1 MPFCTKA
8 FNCHLVICNNFQS
21 NYLMLGPCTCD
32 QCTVCWQLLQCVQSG
47 GIIPNPRMCQHATER
62 KSLTGIMHKKL
73 WKKSSRQGLQ
83 EEHFALG
90 FTTLNQKQLFEKS
103 LCPSHRAVTSFV
115 TCSLILHTHN
125 KFATLWV
132 NSIDNRQFHL
142 QHQEKINH
150 MKPQQ
155 VLQVTDLN
163 DSPVPFMLATK
174 EILFPCC
181 TFQ

>member
-21 NYLMLGPCTCD
+21 INYLMLGPCTCD

-73 WKKSSRQGLQ
+73 WKKSSRQNYKKS
-83 EEHFALG
+83 
-90 FTTLNQKQLFEKS
+90 TLLLVLPHSIRNSSLKKS

-125 KFATLWV
+125 KFVTLWV

-142 QHQEKINH
+142 
-150 MKPQQ
+150 
-155 VLQVTDLN
+155 
-163 DSPVPFMLATK
+163 
-174 EILFPCC
+174 
-181 TFQ
+181 